1 MAVSVS
7 ISTKELERQAKLAFE
22 GKTYKLFLAVKG
34 ALTVDST
41 RVNWEAAEISGN
53 GYAAATGT
61 IPAGSY
67 SSGNGRY
74 EMPAISGTFTASG
87 AGFTYDTLCLAID
100 GSAYLHSI
108 LVESPTV
115 TLAAGQSKS
124 YTLTLAQ
131 DD

>member
-7 ISTKELERQAKLAFE
+7 ISTKELERQAKLVFE

-41 RVNWEAAEISGN
+41 RVDWEAAEVSGG

-61 IPAGSY
+61 IPAGTY
-67 SSGNGRY
+67 STGNGRY
-74 EMPAISGTFTASG
+74 EMPALSATFTATG
-87 AGFTYDTLCLAID
+87 GGFTYDTVCLVIA
-100 GSAYLHSI
+100 GSPYLHSI
-108 LVESPTV
+108 LTETPSV

-124 YTLTLAQ
+124 YTLTLVQ
-131 DD
+131 DE